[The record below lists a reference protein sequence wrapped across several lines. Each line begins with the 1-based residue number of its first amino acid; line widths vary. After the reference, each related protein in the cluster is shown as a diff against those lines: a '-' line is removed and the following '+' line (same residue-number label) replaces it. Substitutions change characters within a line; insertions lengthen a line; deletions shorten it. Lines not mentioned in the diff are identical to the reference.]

1 MTIYYENTFAF
12 PRFMLRAL
20 KWKRDEKKEKTYK
33 DLKYDDKNKLFAFVH
48 AFEELWNSSRGDKP
62 EVMFA
67 TKQNARKTRNWK
79 DAYMNV

>member
-1 MTIYYENTFAF
+1 MTT
-12 PRFMLRAL
+12 
-20 KWKRDEKKEKTYK
+20 
-33 DLKYDDKNKLFAFVH
+33 KYKLFAFVY

-67 TKQNARKTRNWK
+67 TKQNARKRRNWK